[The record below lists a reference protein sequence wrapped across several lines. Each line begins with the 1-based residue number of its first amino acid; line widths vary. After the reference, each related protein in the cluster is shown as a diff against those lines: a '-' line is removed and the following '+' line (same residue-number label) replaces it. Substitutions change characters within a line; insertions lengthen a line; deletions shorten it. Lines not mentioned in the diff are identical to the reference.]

1 MRQEL
6 FFHMVLQYVGL
17 AGLALLVI
25 AWIPQSLQNF
35 KERGKNLNL
44 KFVMLYLFGSAFLA
58 AHAYFIGDLVFMALN
73 SLAALIALANACII
87 LFFAK
92 KKRKLQN
99 ARR

>member
-1 MRQEL
+1 MI
-6 FFHMVLQYVGL
+6 LQYLGF

-35 KERGKNLNL
+35 KEKGKNLNL

-73 SLAALIALANACII
+73 SLAALIALSNACII
-87 LFFAK
+87 VFYW
-92 KKRKLQN
+92 KKRRK
-99 ARR
+99 